1 MLLSFG
7 KNSLAM
13 FSYLFIFL
21 LVSLRCN
28 SHTALDK
35 SKVYSVMI

>member
-13 FSYLFIFL
+13 FSYLFIYFP
-21 LVSLRCN
+21 SN
-28 SHTALDK
+28 FIEIQFNEIGGK
-35 SKVYSVMI
+35 IN